1 MATSMRHAAW
11 WNERSFAVGRPD
23 GQGPPAELAGGF
35 SEFLDAFDF
44 AVEWLER
51 EDPGRAGTT
60 HLAIFE
66 THAGTTEQVW
76 TYPPERPAEGK
87 QLVNLFGF
95 DPTTWKS
102 TVPEFASDE
111 PKGPTFLNR
120 AAQARGQAKV
130 IPIRPGLA
138 TAPAAV
144 ERGTPARTRTRRP
157 TVPQERNVAAVRSG
171 GSAGAETDSSVQI
184 GARFRAAW
192 EDAVSRA
199 CLSLGVVSIL
209 LWLIVAQS
217 FLVLLPIALAGLWWR
232 RDKRAD
238 AAKADAEDCL

>member
-35 SEFLDAFDF
+35 SDFLDAFDF

-76 TYPPERPAEGK
+76 TYPLERPVEGQ

-111 PKGPTFLNR
+111 PTGPTFLNR

-144 ERGTPARTRTRRP
+144 ERETPARTRPRRP
-157 TVPQERNVAAVRSG
+157 PAAQERGAAAAPTGGEAVAVDSGPQISAVL
-171 GSAGAETDSSVQI
+171 
-184 GARFRAAW
+184 RAAW
-192 EDAVSRA
+192 GDAVSRA

-238 AAKADAEDCL
+238 AAEADAEDWL

>member
-1 MATSMRHAAW
+1 M
-11 WNERSFAVGRPD
+11 
-23 GQGPPAELAGGF
+23 
-35 SEFLDAFDF
+35 
-44 AVEWLER
+44 
-51 EDPGRAGTT
+51 
-60 HLAIFE
+60 
-66 THAGTTEQVW
+66 
-76 TYPPERPAEGK
+76 
-87 QLVNLFGF
+87 
-95 DPTTWKS
+95 
-102 TVPEFASDE
+102 PEFASDE
-111 PKGPTFLNR
+111 PTGPTFLNR

-171 GSAGAETDSSVQI
+171 CSAGAETDSSVQI

-199 CLSLGVVSIL
+199 CLSLGVVSIA

-238 AAKADAEDCL
+238 AAKADAEDWL